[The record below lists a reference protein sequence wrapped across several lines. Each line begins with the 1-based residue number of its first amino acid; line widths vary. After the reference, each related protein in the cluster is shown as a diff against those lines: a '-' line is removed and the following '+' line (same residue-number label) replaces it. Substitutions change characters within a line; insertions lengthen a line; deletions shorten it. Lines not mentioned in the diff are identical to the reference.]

1 MNSSIRTKENTI
13 EETMKITPLEES
25 LQLQIKNY
33 KNQINVL
40 QKKIEYYE
48 NEHFKKSSMLSSQI
62 KYIGMNEG
70 KLRNE
75 IRQRDMMIEQ
85 YENQIEIFLKQREGK
100 LYCSNTNQKKKS

>member
-48 NEHFKKSSMLSSQI
+48 NEHFPSFIPIYFICDES
-62 KYIGMNEG
+62 
-70 KLRNE
+70 
-75 IRQRDMMIEQ
+75 IED
-85 YENQIEIFLKQREGK
+85 FLK
-100 LYCSNTNQKKKS
+100 CSFS